1 MSDSTSRDA
10 SASPVGPGGPA
21 VPEPVAE
28 LLEEA
33 ECLRL
38 ILPGGIG
45 RLAYSRPD
53 GPVVLPVNYKLH
65 EGNERAGR
73 RSGGSP

>member
-1 MSDSTSRDA
+1 
-10 SASPVGPGGPA
+10 
-21 VPEPVAE
+21 VAE